1 MISGQV
7 AQIES
12 PGSTSHEETRLE
24 SQLQTPFAG
33 FTLRRHRRCCPHF
46 PKNLHHHHKKPTRRL
61 SEAAAQFQGQL
72 TLEQLGAVLKVRAL
86 HHLLPSCPSIVFV
99 IVLTVCVLEHPR
111 GVQKKRQ

>member
-24 SQLQTPFAG
+24 SQLQRPFAG

-46 PKNLHHHHKKPTRRL
+46 PKNLHHHHKKTTRRL

-86 HHLLPSCPSIVFV
+86 HHLHYSCLSIVIV
-99 IVLTVCVLEHPR
+99 IVLRVCVLDHLQ
-111 GVQKKRQ
+111 GAKKKRQ